1 MSTTLSPR
9 SLLIAALAAAV
20 LGALYVAL
28 RPRPVSVDLAEVS
41 RGPMRVTV
49 AEEGKTRVRNVY
61 TVAAPVAGKVLR
73 IALDPGDQV
82 VKEETVVAVI
92 QPAAP
97 PFLDHRA
104 RHEAEAQVSAA
115 VAAVELAEAEVG
127 QAQSELAFAQSEL
140 KRSDVLART
149 QTVSERV
156 LEKARIEVQVRTAA
170 LAKARASVEVRR
182 RELETA
188 RSRLIGPE
196 SPSDTSADCCI
207 SVRSPVSG
215 QVLKRI
221 QVSETVLA
229 AGTPLVD
236 IGDTD
241 DIEVV
246 VELLSSD
253 AVRVKAGAPATI
265 DGWGGQQALAAR
277 LKRIEPSGF
286 TKVSALGIEEQRVRS
301 ILEFDGAPEARR
313 RLGHDYRVFVNIETW
328 ASDAV
333 ARVPLSALFRN
344 RDEWAVFRAEG
355 GRARLVPVEIGQRS
369 ADVAEVRT
377 GLVVGD
383 AVVLHPSDRLA
394 DGARISP
401 R

>member
-1 MSTTLSPR
+1 MSVTVAPR

-20 LGALYVAL
+20 LGALYVAI
-28 RPRPVSVDLAEVS
+28 RPRPVQVDLAAVS

-73 IALDPGDQV
+73 IALDPGDLV
-82 VKEETVVAVI
+82 MKEETVVAVI

-104 RHEAEAQVSAA
+104 RHEAEAQAA
-115 VAAVELAEAEVG
+115 AAAAAVELADAEVA
-127 QAQSELAFAQSEL
+127 QALSELSFAQSEL
-140 KRSDVLART
+140 KRSEALARS

-170 LAKARASVEVRR
+170 LAKARANVEVRR

-188 RSRLIGPE
+188 RSRMIGPE
-196 SPSDTSADCCI
+196 SPTDAAPDCCI

-221 QVSETVLA
+221 QVSESVLA
-229 AGTPLVD
+229 AGTPLVE

-246 VELLSSD
+246 AELLSND
-253 AVRVKAGAPATI
+253 AVRVRAGAPATI
-265 DGWGGQQALAAR
+265 DGWGGQQALAGR
-277 LKRIEPSGF
+277 VKRIEPSGF
-286 TKVSALGIEEQRVRS
+286 TKVSALGIEEQRVRA
-301 ILEFDGAPEARR
+301 ILDFDGPADARR
-313 RLGHDYRVFVNIETW
+313 RLGHDYRVFVNIVTW
-328 ASDAV
+328 ASDDV

-344 RDEWAVFRAEG
+344 GDQWSAFRVEG
-355 GRARLVPVEIGQRS
+355 GRARLTPIEIGQRS
-369 ADVAEVRT
+369 PEFAEVRS
-377 GLVVGD
+377 GLKVGD
-383 AVVLHPSDRLA
+383 AVVLHPSDRLN
-394 DGARISP
+394 DGARISA